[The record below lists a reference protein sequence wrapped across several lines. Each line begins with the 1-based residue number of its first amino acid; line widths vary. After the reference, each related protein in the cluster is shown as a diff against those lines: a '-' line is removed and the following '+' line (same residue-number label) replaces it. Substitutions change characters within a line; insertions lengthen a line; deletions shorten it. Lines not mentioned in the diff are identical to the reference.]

1 VYDVAIVGAGPAGS
15 TLARLVGD
23 KYKVLL
29 VDKRVIT
36 RSTERRESR
45 KCCGGLL
52 APDAQKML
60 SEMGLGLPK
69 SVLVEPQLF
78 VVRAIDLPNGLER
91 FYQRFYINMDRQR
104 FDQWLLSLVPSSAD
118 LRLGLQFKA
127 CESGEDGFTLT
138 LCRENQIYTERAR
151 ILVGADGA
159 YSRVRAAMN
168 PRPPFPRTYIAIQ
181 EWVESCSPLPY
192 FSALFDPEITD
203 YYGWT
208 IPKEDCLVIGA
219 ALPVG
224 KDAIRKFE
232 LLKEKLR
239 GHGFVF
245 GKTLQTERGLI
256 LRPTRSEQVCLGT
269 KGIALVGES
278 AGWIS
283 PSSAEGLSYAFKTAM
298 ALAQA
303 LRDGFDGFEGR
314 YRQLTGGL
322 RRKVLLK
329 NAKSYFIFHPLLR
342 KIIMKLGIQSL
353 EIYKPEQSANR

>member
-1 VYDVAIVGAGPAGS
+1 MYDVAIVGAGPAGS

-91 FYQRFYINMDRQR
+91 FYQRFYINMNRQR
-104 FDQWLLSLVPSSAD
+104 FDQWLLSLVPSSVD
-118 LRLGLQFKA
+118 LRLGLQFTA

-138 LCRENQIYTERAR
+138 LCQENQIYTERAR

-159 YSRVRAAMN
+159 YSTVRAAMN
-168 PRPPFPRTYIAIQ
+168 PRPPVPGTYIAIQ

-192 FSALFDPEITD
+192 FSALFDPEVTD

-224 KDAIRKFE
+224 KDAIHKFE
-232 LLKEKLR
+232 LLKKKLR
-239 GHGFVF
+239 EYGFVF
-245 GKTLQTERGLI
+245 GKTLQRERGLI
-256 LRPTRSEQVCLGT
+256 LRPTRSKQVCLGT

-298 ALAQA
+298 VLAQA
-303 LRDGFDGFEGR
+303 LRDGFDGVEGR

-322 RRKVLLK
+322 RRNVLLK
-329 NAKSYFIFHPLLR
+329 NAKSYFILHPLLR
-342 KIIMKLGIQSL
+342 KIIMKSGIQSL
-353 EIYKPEQSANR
+353 EVYKPEQSANR

>member
-15 TLARLVGD
+15 TLARLIGD

-36 RSTERRESR
+36 RPTDGRKSR

-52 APDAQKML
+52 APDAQKMV
-60 SEMGLGLPK
+60 SQMGLGLPK

-104 FDQWLLSLVPSSAD
+104 FDQWLLSLVPPNVD
-118 LRLGLQFKA
+118 LRLGLQFNA
-127 CESGEDGFTLT
+127 CESGDHGFTLT
-138 LCRENQIYTERAR
+138 LCQGNQIYTERAR
-151 ILVGADGA
+151 VLIGADGA
-159 YSRVRAAMN
+159 FSRVRAAMN
-168 PRPPFPRTYIAIQ
+168 PKPPFPRTYIAIQ
-181 EWVESCSPLPY
+181 EWVETCSPLPY
-192 FSALFDPEITD
+192 FSALFHPEVTD

-224 KDAIRKFE
+224 KEAIRKFE
-232 LLKEKLR
+232 LLKEKL
-239 GHGFVF
+239 GEYGFIF
-245 GKTLQTERGLI
+245 GKTLRRESGLI
-256 LRPTRSEQVCLGT
+256 LRPTRVEQVCLGT

-303 LRDGFDGFEGR
+303 LSDGFDGFEGR

-322 RRKVLLK
+322 RRNVLLK
-329 NAKSYFIFHPLLR
+329 NVKSHFIFHPVLR
-342 KIIMKLGIQSL
+342 KIIMKSGLQSL
-353 EIYKPEQSANR
+353 EIFKPEQSADR

>member
-1 VYDVAIVGAGPAGS
+1 MYDVAIVGAGPAGS
-15 TLARLVGD
+15 TLARLIGD

-36 RSTERRESR
+36 GATESRRSR

-69 SVLVEPQLF
+69 SVLTEPQLF
-78 VVRAIDLPNGLER
+78 VVRAIDLPNSLER

-104 FDQWLLSLVPSSAD
+104 FDQWLLSLVPPSAD
-118 LRLGLQFKA
+118 LRLGVQFKA
-127 CESGEDGFTLT
+127 CESGEHGFTLT
-138 LCRENQIYTERAR
+138 LCQENQVYTERAR

-159 YSRVRAAMN
+159 FSRVRAAMN
-168 PRPPFPRTYIAIQ
+168 PRPPFPKTYIAIQ
-181 EWVESCSPLPY
+181 EWVESYSPLPY
-192 FSALFDPEITD
+192 FSALFDPEVTD

-208 IPKEDCLVIGA
+208 IPKEDCLVLGA
-219 ALPVG
+219 AFPLS
-224 KDAIRKFE
+224 KNAIHKFN
-232 LLKEKLR
+232 LLKTRLR
-239 GHGFVF
+239 DYGFIF
-245 GKTLQTERGLI
+245 GKTLHRESGLL

-269 KGIALVGES
+269 KGIALVGE
-278 AGWIS
+278 AGGWIS

-298 ALAQA
+298 VLAQA
-303 LRDGFDGFEGR
+303 LCEGLDGFEGR

-322 RRKVLLK
+322 RRNLLLK

-342 KIIMKLGIQSL
+342 KIIMKSGIRSL
-353 EIYKPEQSANR
+353 EIFKPEQSETR